1 MRVFDQIDV
10 TAIAPKVSCPT
21 LVLHPDRDGRVP
33 FDEGRL
39 IAGLIPEA
47 RFVPLDSRNHL
58 LLEHEPAWARWLEE
72 VRAFLPAAPAA
83 GGPFGSLTAREAELV
98 ELIAQGLDNAQV
110 AARLGLSEKTVRNHI
125 TRIFDKLGVENRSQ
139 AIVRARDAGFG
150 KKTL

>member
-1 MRVFDQIDV
+1 MKFSPFTQPADAQI
-10 TAIAPKVSCPT
+10 AQ
-21 LVLHPDRDGRVP
+21 
-33 FDEGRL
+33 
-39 IAGLIPEA
+39 
-47 RFVPLDSRNHL
+47 PLDSRNHL

-72 VRAFLPAAPAA
+72 VRAFLPPTPAAP

-98 ELIAQGLDNAQV
+98 ELIAQGLDNAQA

-139 AIVRARDAGFG
+139 MIVRARDAGFG